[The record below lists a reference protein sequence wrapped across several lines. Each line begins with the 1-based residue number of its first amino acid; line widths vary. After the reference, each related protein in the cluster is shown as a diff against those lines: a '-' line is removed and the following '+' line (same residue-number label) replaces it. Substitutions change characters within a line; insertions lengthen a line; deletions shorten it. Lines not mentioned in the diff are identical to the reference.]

1 MEMMMELLSSALECR
16 DGTRDLPKPFNTTG
30 VFTAKNFDVT
40 DVVALSGTHTCGT
53 FFNRLSP
60 LDPNIDKTLAKQL
73 QSTCPDANSGNTAN
87 LDIRTPTL
95 FDNKYY
101 LDLMNRQGVF
111 TSDQDLLSDKRT
123 KALTLFFDKFVDA
136 TIRLSQLDVLTGNQG
151 EIRAKCN
158 VVNARKSLL
167 TSVVQLVD
175 QF

>member
-1 MEMMMELLSSALECR
+1 MEGCPDYAVLLGRR
-16 DGTRDLPKPFNTTG
+16 DGLSFSTSGTSDLPKPFNTTG
-30 VFTAKNFDVT
+30 VTLDAFAAKNFDVT

-123 KALTLFFDKFVDA
+123 KAL
-136 TIRLSQLDVLTGNQG
+136 
-151 EIRAKCN
+151 
-158 VVNARKSLL
+158 VNAFALN
-167 TSVVQLVD
+167 
-175 QF
+175 